1 MAESLNKFIPEFITE
16 KRYDKVK
23 SILAYA
29 ILAQL
34 IT

>member
-1 MAESLNKFIPEFITE
+1 MAESLNKFIPEYITK

-23 SILAYA
+23 SILFYA
-29 ILAQL
+29 IFAQA